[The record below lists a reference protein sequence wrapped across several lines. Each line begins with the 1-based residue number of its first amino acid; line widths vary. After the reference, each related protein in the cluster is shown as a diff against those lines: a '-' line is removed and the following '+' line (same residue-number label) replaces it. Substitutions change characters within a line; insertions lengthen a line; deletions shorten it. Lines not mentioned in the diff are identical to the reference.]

1 MPPPNGAVLL
11 IRSVARSLKNVLK
24 SLFQRVKGCR
34 AADMEASAGEEK
46 ATEKALEEYCRILQ
60 STFGIS
66 EALDVVMSYVR
77 CWVDGW

>member
-34 AADMEASAGEEK
+34 ATDMEASAGEEK
-46 ATEKALEEYCRILQ
+46 ATEKALEEYRQSLQ
-60 STFGIS
+60 NTFGGS
-66 EALDVVMSYVR
+66 KALDDAIREVG
-77 CWVDGW
+77 WWIDGL